1 RTQILT
7 ALVLTN
13 FAGLATWP
21 ATKATGTPQPKGPRP
36 QPLTPIFSG
45 GLCVA
50 KRRKGRPVEAHQGR
64 NELE

>member
-1 RTQILT
+1 MDTPYVHT
-7 ALVLTN
+7 VH
-13 FAGLATWP
+13 FASS
-21 ATKATGTPQPKGPRP
+21 
-36 QPLTPIFSG
+36 LTPIFSG